1 MKEKHLD
8 EKKTR
13 KQTKQVKKKETRRN
27 TGWNKYRWDACLV
40 YSSFGVMLRI
50 LLTMEGFWR
59 SPTFPIHYWCL
70 CIFCLLIYCASLIF
84 LFCASQHHHG
94 RHVHQRRCTRHDRVQ
109 TSSFRPMWIL
119 FSFLRTTAGW
129 VSAWNT
135 VGHSP
140 DTTST
145 IAKSFPTQ
153 MTQLTISC
161 IFVRRLSLYTFDFC
175 FSFSFSSEKRRR
187 RVGSHWFRCDRKPNG
202 LKKKKKKRKKRTKTI

>member
-70 CIFCLLIYCASLIF
+70 CIFCLLIYCAFLFF
-84 LFCASQHHHG
+84 LFCASQLSTSP
-94 RHVHQRRCTRHDRVQ
+94 RSPCPSKKVHTTRP
-109 TSSFRPMWIL
+109 SSDLVIPSNVDLVFI
-119 FSFLRTTAGW
+119 
-129 VSAWNT
+129 
-135 VGHSP
+135 SP
-140 DTTST
+140 NDG
-145 IAKSFPTQ
+145 
-153 MTQLTISC
+153 
-161 IFVRRLSLYTFDFC
+161 RLSFGVKHGWTQPWHHQHH
-175 FSFSFSSEKRRR
+175 RQI
-187 RVGSHWFRCDRKPNG
+187 VSHADDPVNY
-202 LKKKKKKRKKRTKTI
+202 